1 MEVCTCRYS
10 DRESWTE
17 REVARVRYRE
27 KERTRNKGRKE
38 KTKRKTEIDRQG
50 RKWLSKV
57 DKAMKYNE
65 YTSED
70 RDNFKYV
77 Q

>member
-1 MEVCTCRYS
+1 M
-10 DRESWTE
+10 
-17 REVARVRYRE
+17 RYRE
-27 KERTRNKGRKE
+27 KERMRNKGRKE

-50 RKWLSKV
+50 RKRLSKV
-57 DKAMKYNE
+57 DKAMKYNA